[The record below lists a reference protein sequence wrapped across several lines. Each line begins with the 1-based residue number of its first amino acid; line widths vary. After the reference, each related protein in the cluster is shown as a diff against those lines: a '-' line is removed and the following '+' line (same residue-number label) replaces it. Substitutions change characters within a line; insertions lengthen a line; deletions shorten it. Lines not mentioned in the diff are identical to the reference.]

1 MGRRYRGDV
10 MDGAEVLRRQPF
22 GDNPEVGLRGAS
34 TQRSILAAALGVFAD
49 EGFHDTNVELIS
61 SAAGCSRPAF
71 YQYFS
76 SKEDVFWRLAG
87 HLARDLA
94 RLVEHLGDIEPD
106 AGGLDSLER
115 WLDQLVDVYF
125 AYRPVF
131 ISFQAAF
138 RDHEPHQALPRTITP
153 LLVRSLESA
162 PRRRR
167 VTPVD
172 VDLETLA
179 DATVAMILRSIH
191 YWLFDL
197 VPVPRPRFTAA
208 LASTVHRV
216 LFGADPDVN
225 IGRLA
230 DPPSHEVPQ
239 WPEVVATTDE
249 PALRPRGRQTR
260 QDLLDAGGRV
270 LPRRGFHDTRVDDIV
285 AEAGCSHGSFYRYFE
300 NKDVLFQVL
309 ALDAGAAMAR
319 LADAFPVEPRG
330 VRPWLVDWFATYRS
344 NGGILSAWQEIGVE
358 ETVMTAM
365 SLDLAAVFFDRLQR
379 VVHAR
384 GFGDTTVDAVALLA
398 VLEHVPYN
406 VLVLGYLD
414 EDQAVAAADC
424 IIRRGI
430 FGA

>member
-1 MGRRYRGDV
+1 ME
-10 MDGAEVLRRQPF
+10 GAEVLRRQPF
-22 GDNPEVGLRGAS
+22 GDNPEVGARGAS

-49 EGFHDTNVELIS
+49 QGFHDTNVELIS
-61 SAAGCSRPAF
+61 AAAGCSRPAF

-87 HLARDLA
+87 HLARQLA
-94 RLVEHLGDIEPD
+94 RLVEQIGEIEPGAD
-106 AGGLDSLER
+106 GLEALER
-115 WLDQLVDVYF
+115 WLDQLIDVYSD
-125 AYRPVF
+125 YRPVF
-131 ISFQAAF
+131 ASFQAAF

-153 LLVRSLESA
+153 QLVEALRSA
-162 PRRRR
+162 PRRKG
-167 VTPVD
+167 VAAID
-172 VDLETLA
+172 VSADTLA

-197 VPVPRPRFTAA
+197 VPVARSRFVPA
-208 LASTVHRV
+208 LGSTVHRV

-225 IGRLA
+225 VGPLVGA
-230 DPPSHEVPQ
+230 PSQEIPG
-239 WPEVVATTDE
+239 WPEVPASADE
-249 PALRPRGRQTR
+249 RALRPRGRQTR
-260 QDLLDAGGRV
+260 QELLDAGGRV

-300 NKDVLFQVL
+300 NKDVFFQVL
-309 ALDAGAAMAR
+309 ALDAGAAMAG
-319 LADAFPVEPRG
+319 LVDALPRDPIDHG
-330 VRPWLVDWFATYRS
+330 ALRPWLVDWFATYRS

-358 ETVMTAM
+358 ESAMTAM
-365 SLDLAAVFFDRLQR
+365 SVDLAAVFFDRLQR

-414 EDQAVAAADC
+414 EDQAVDAADC
-424 IIRRGI
+424 IIRRGV
-430 FGA
+430 FGR